1 MKKLSVKMKIT
12 LWYTGLIVIIL
23 GAIFAAVLLATDKV
37 LLLGVQN
44 KLEEEVYDFA
54 EELKIDN
61 AGRLRLEKLDFLKDG
76 VRLAVYH
83 ENGQMITGLVASG
96 LPATPFADEL
106 LQKAGNGQQ
115 NWFVYDFYFK
125 PRHAENF
132 YWVRGTVPLSSAYAE
147 RDKILWQCAL
157 FFPLLILL
165 AALGGY
171 WITKKAFRPVTRIT
185 EAAAQISSGSD
196 LSKRIE
202 LEGADD
208 EIDTLA
214 KTFDGMFARLE
225 AAFEAERQF
234 TDDASHELRTPTSV
248 IIAQAECGLQQ
259 PDSESKQQALQGV
272 LQQARKMSKLVNQL
286 LQLARA
292 DRHQASLD
300 LEEFD
305 LSELTE
311 IVAEEAKG
319 LAAAKA
325 ITLTAEIEPSVMV
338 QADQTL
344 LMRIWLNL
352 LANAVKYGRQQGQ
365 IWLTLTSD
373 GQNAIGTVRDDGIGI
388 SADELPKIWK
398 RFYRVNTAR
407 SSGADSGTGLGL
419 AMVKWMVESHGGTVT
434 ATSELG
440 IGSSFSFTIP
450 LRPLEK

>member
-23 GAIFAAVLLATDKV
+23 SAIFTAVLLATDKV

-54 EELKIDN
+54 EELK
-61 AGRLRLEKLDFLKDG
+61 DG

-96 LPATPFADEL
+96 LPETPFADEL
-106 LQKAGNGQQ
+106 LQKAGSDQQ

-125 PRHAENF
+125 PRHADNF

-147 RDKILWQCAL
+147 RDKILRQCAL
-157 FFPLLILL
+157 FFPLLVLL

-225 AAFEAERQF
+225 DAFEAERQF

-248 IIAQAECGLQQ
+248 IIAQAECGLQS
-259 PDSESKQQALQGV
+259 PDLESKQQALQGV
-272 LQQARKMSKLVNQL
+272 LQQAGKMSKLVNQL
-286 LQLARA
+286 LQLSRA
-292 DRHQASLD
+292 DRHKESLH

-311 IVAEEAKG
+311 MVAEEAQG
-319 LAAAKA
+319 LAESKA
-325 ITLTAEIEPSVMV
+325 VTLTAEIEPGILVK
-338 QADQTL
+338 ADQTL
-344 LMRIWLNL
+344 MMRIWLNL
-352 LANAVKYGRQQGQ
+352 LTNAVKYGRQQGQ
-365 IWLTLTSD
+365 IWLTLKSD
-373 GQNAIGTVRDDGIGI
+373 GKNAVGTVRDDGIGI
-388 SADELPKIWK
+388 SAAELPKIWK

-407 SSGADSGTGLGL
+407 SSGDDSGTGLGL
-419 AMVKWMVESHGGTVT
+419 AMVKWMVESHGGTVSAVST
-434 ATSELG
+434 LG
-440 IGSSFSFTIP
+440 AGSTFSFTIP
-450 LRPLEK
+450 LRPS

>member
-23 GAIFAAVLLATDKV
+23 SAIFTAVLLATDKV

-54 EELKIDN
+54 EELKVESN
-61 AGRLRLEKLDFLKDG
+61 GRLRLEKLDFLKDG

-96 LPATPFADEL
+96 LPETPFADEL
-106 LQKAGNGQQ
+106 LQKAGSDQQ

-125 PRHAENF
+125 PRHADNF

-147 RDKILWQCAL
+147 RDKILRQCAL
-157 FFPLLILL
+157 FFPLLVLL

-225 AAFEAERQF
+225 DAFEAERQF

-248 IIAQAECGLQQ
+248 IIAQAECGLQS
-259 PDSESKQQALQGV
+259 PDLESKQQALKGV
-272 LQQARKMSKLVNQL
+272 LQQAGKMSKLVNQL
-286 LQLARA
+286 LQLSRA
-292 DRHQASLD
+292 DRHKESLH

-311 IVAEEAKG
+311 MVAEEAQG
-319 LAAAKA
+319 LAESKA
-325 ITLTAEIEPSVMV
+325 VTLTAEIEPGILVK
-338 QADQTL
+338 ADQTL
-344 LMRIWLNL
+344 MMRIWLNL
-352 LANAVKYGRQQGQ
+352 LTNAVKYGRQKGQ
-365 IWLTLTSD
+365 IWLTLKSD
-373 GQNAIGTVRDDGIGI
+373 GKNAVGTVRDDGIGI
-388 SADELPKIWK
+388 SAAELPKIWK

-407 SSGADSGTGLGL
+407 SSGDDSGTGLGL
-419 AMVKWMVESHGGTVT
+419 AMVKWMVESHGGTVSAVST
-434 ATSELG
+434 LG
-440 IGSSFSFTIP
+440 AGSTFSFTIP
-450 LRPLEK
+450 LRPS

>member
-23 GAIFAAVLLATDKV
+23 SAIFTAVLLATDKV

-54 EELKIDN
+54 EELKIDSN
-61 AGRLRLEKLDFLKDG
+61 GRLRLEKLDFLKDG

-96 LPATPFADEL
+96 LPETPFADEL
-106 LQKAGNGQQ
+106 LQKAGSDQQ

-125 PRHAENF
+125 PRHADNF

-147 RDKILWQCAL
+147 RDKILRQCAL

-225 AAFEAERQF
+225 DAFEAERQF

-248 IIAQAECGLQQ
+248 IIAQAECGLQST
-259 PDSESKQQALQGV
+259 DLESKQQALQGV
-272 LQQARKMSKLVNQL
+272 LQQAGKMSKLVNQL
-286 LQLARA
+286 LQLSRA
-292 DRHQASLD
+292 DRHKESLH

-311 IVAEEAKG
+311 MVAEEAQG
-319 LAAAKA
+319 LAESKA
-325 ITLTAEIEPSVMV
+325 VTLTAEIEPGILVK
-338 QADQTL
+338 ADQTL
-344 LMRIWLNL
+344 MMRIWLNL
-352 LANAVKYGRQQGQ
+352 LTNAVKYGRQQGQ
-365 IWLTLTSD
+365 IWLTLKSD
-373 GQNAIGTVRDDGIGI
+373 GKNAVGTVRDDGIGI
-388 SADELPKIWK
+388 SAAELPKIWK

-407 SSGADSGTGLGL
+407 SSGDDSGTGLGL
-419 AMVKWMVESHGGTVT
+419 AMVKWMVESHGGTVSAVST
-434 ATSELG
+434 LG
-440 IGSSFSFTIP
+440 AGSTFSFTIP
-450 LRPLEK
+450 LRPL

>member
-23 GAIFAAVLLATDKV
+23 SAIFTAVLLATDKV

-54 EELKIDN
+54 EELKIDSN
-61 AGRLRLEKLDFLKDG
+61 GRLRLEKLDFLKDG

-96 LPATPFADEL
+96 LPETPFADEL
-106 LQKAGNGQQ
+106 LQKAGSDQQ

-125 PRHAENF
+125 PRHADNF

-147 RDKILWQCAL
+147 RDKILRQCAL

-225 AAFEAERQF
+225 DAFEAERQF

-248 IIAQAECGLQQ
+248 IIAQAECGLQL
-259 PDSESKQQALQGV
+259 PDLESKQQALQGV
-272 LQQARKMSKLVNQL
+272 LQQAGKMSKLVNQL
-286 LQLARA
+286 LQLSRA
-292 DRHQASLD
+292 DRHKESLH

-311 IVAEEAKG
+311 MVAEEAQG
-319 LAAAKA
+319 LAESKA
-325 ITLTAEIEPSVMV
+325 VTLTAEIEPGILVK
-338 QADQTL
+338 ADQTL

-352 LANAVKYGRQQGQ
+352 LTNAVKYGRQQGQ
-365 IWLTLTSD
+365 IWLTLKSD
-373 GQNAIGTVRDDGIGI
+373 GKNAVGTVRDDGIGI
-388 SADELPKIWK
+388 SAAELPKIWK

-407 SSGADSGTGLGL
+407 SSGDDSGTGLGL
-419 AMVKWMVESHGGTVT
+419 AMVKWMVESHGGTVSAVST
-434 ATSELG
+434 LG
-440 IGSSFSFTIP
+440 AGSTFSFTIP
-450 LRPLEK
+450 LRPL

>member
-259 PDSESKQQALQGV
+259 PDSKSKQQALQGV

-325 ITLTAEIEPSVMV
+325 ITLTAEIEPAVMV

-352 LANAVKYGRQQGQ
+352 LTNAVKYGRQQGQ

-388 SADELPKIWK
+388 SADELLKIWK

-407 SSGADSGTGLGL
+407 SGGSDSGTGLGL
-419 AMVKWMVESHGGTVT
+419 AMVKWMVESHGGTVSVV
-434 ATSELG
+434 SELG
-440 IGSSFSFTIP
+440 VGSSFSFTIP

>member
-23 GAIFAAVLLATDKV
+23 SAIFTAVLLATDKV

-54 EELKIDN
+54 EELKIDSN
-61 AGRLRLEKLDFLKDG
+61 GRLRLEKLDFLKDG

-96 LPATPFADEL
+96 LPETPFADEL
-106 LQKAGNGQQ
+106 LQKAGSDQQ

-125 PRHAENF
+125 PRHADNF

-147 RDKILWQCAL
+147 RDKILRQCAL

-225 AAFEAERQF
+225 DAFEAERQF

-248 IIAQAECGLQQ
+248 IIAQAECGLQS
-259 PDSESKQQALQGV
+259 PDLESKQQAG
-272 LQQARKMSKLVNQL
+272 KMSKLVNQL
-286 LQLARA
+286 LQLSRA
-292 DRHQASLD
+292 DRHKESLH

-311 IVAEEAKG
+311 MVAEETQG
-319 LAAAKA
+319 LAESKA
-325 ITLTAEIEPSVMV
+325 VTLTAEIEPGILVK
-338 QADQTL
+338 ADQTL
-344 LMRIWLNL
+344 MMRIWLNL
-352 LANAVKYGRQQGQ
+352 LTNAVKYGRQQGQ
-365 IWLTLTSD
+365 IWLTLKSD
-373 GQNAIGTVRDDGIGI
+373 GKNAVGTVRDDGIGI
-388 SADELPKIWK
+388 SAAELPKIWK

-407 SSGADSGTGLGL
+407 SSGDDSGTGLGL
-419 AMVKWMVESHGGTVT
+419 VMVKWMVESHGGTVSAVST
-434 ATSELG
+434 LG
-440 IGSSFSFTIP
+440 AGSTFSFTIP
-450 LRPLEK
+450 LRPL

>member
-23 GAIFAAVLLATDKV
+23 SAIFTAVLLATDKV

-54 EELKIDN
+54 EELKVDSN
-61 AGRLRLEKLDFLKDG
+61 GRLRLEKLDFLKDG

-96 LPATPFADEL
+96 LPETPFADEL
-106 LQKAGNGQQ
+106 LQKAGSDQQ

-125 PRHAENF
+125 PRHADNF

-147 RDKILWQCAL
+147 RDKILRQCAL

-225 AAFEAERQF
+225 DAFEAERQF

-248 IIAQAECGLQQ
+248 IIAQAECGLQS
-259 PDSESKQQALQGV
+259 PDLESKQQALRGV
-272 LQQARKMSKLVNQL
+272 LQQAGKMSKLVNQL
-286 LQLARA
+286 LQLSRA
-292 DRHQASLD
+292 DRHKESLH

-311 IVAEEAKG
+311 MVAEEVQG
-319 LAAAKA
+319 LAESKA
-325 ITLTAEIEPSVMV
+325 VTLTAEIEPGILVK
-338 QADQTL
+338 ADQTL
-344 LMRIWLNL
+344 MMRIWLNL
-352 LANAVKYGRQQGQ
+352 LTNAVKYGRQQGQ
-365 IWLTLTSD
+365 IWLTLKSD
-373 GQNAIGTVRDDGIGI
+373 GKNAVGTVRDDGIGI
-388 SADELPKIWK
+388 SAAELPKIWK

-407 SSGADSGTGLGL
+407 SSGDDSGTGLGL
-419 AMVKWMVESHGGTVT
+419 AMVKWMVESHGGTVSAVST
-434 ATSELG
+434 LG
-440 IGSSFSFTIP
+440 AGSTFSFTIP
-450 LRPLEK
+450 LRPS

>member
-23 GAIFAAVLLATDKV
+23 SAIFTAVLLATDKV

-54 EELKIDN
+54 EELKVESN
-61 AGRLRLEKLDFLKDG
+61 GRLRLEKLDFLKDG

-96 LPATPFADEL
+96 LPETPFADEL
-106 LQKAGNGQQ
+106 LQKAGSDQQ

-125 PRHAENF
+125 PRHADNF

-147 RDKILWQCAL
+147 RDKILRQCAL
-157 FFPLLILL
+157 FFPLLVLL

-225 AAFEAERQF
+225 DAFEAERQF

-248 IIAQAECGLQQ
+248 IIAQAECGLQS
-259 PDSESKQQALQGV
+259 PDLESKQQALKGV
-272 LQQARKMSKLVNQL
+272 LQQAGKMSKLVNQL
-286 LQLARA
+286 LQLSRA
-292 DRHQASLD
+292 DRHKESLH

-311 IVAEEAKG
+311 MVAEEAQG
-319 LAAAKA
+319 LAESKA
-325 ITLTAEIEPSVMV
+325 VTLTAEIEPGILVK
-338 QADQTL
+338 ADQTL
-344 LMRIWLNL
+344 MMRIWLNL
-352 LANAVKYGRQQGQ
+352 LTNAVKYGRQQGQ
-365 IWLTLTSD
+365 IWLTLKSD
-373 GQNAIGTVRDDGIGI
+373 GKNAVGTVRDDGIGI
-388 SADELPKIWK
+388 SAAELPKIWK

-407 SSGADSGTGLGL
+407 SSGDDSGTGLGL
-419 AMVKWMVESHGGTVT
+419 AMVKWMVESHGGTVSAVST
-434 ATSELG
+434 LG
-440 IGSSFSFTIP
+440 AGSTFSFTIP
-450 LRPLEK
+450 LRPS

>member
-83 ENGQMITGLVASG
+83 ENGQTITGLVASG

-300 LEEFD
+300 LEVFD

-311 IVAEEAKG
+311 VVAEEAKG
-319 LAAAKA
+319 LAEAKA
-325 ITLTAEIEPSVMV
+325 ITLTAEIEPAVMV

-352 LANAVKYGRQQGQ
+352 LTNAVKYGRQQGQ

-388 SADELPKIWK
+388 SADELSKIWK
-398 RFYRVNTAR
+398 RFYTVNTAR
-407 SSGADSGTGLGL
+407 SGGADSGTGLGL
-419 AMVKWMVESHGGTVT
+419 AMVKWMVESHGGMVSVV
-434 ATSELG
+434 SELG
-440 IGSSFSFTIP
+440 VGSSFSFTIP

>member
-23 GAIFAAVLLATDKV
+23 SAIFTAVLLATDKV

-54 EELKIDN
+54 EEQKVDSN
-61 AGRLRLEKLDFLKDG
+61 GRLRLEKLDFLKDG

-96 LPATPFADEL
+96 LPETPFADEL
-106 LQKAGNGQQ
+106 LQKAGSDQQ

-125 PRHAENF
+125 PRHADNF

-147 RDKILWQCAL
+147 RDKILRQCAL

-225 AAFEAERQF
+225 DAFEAERQF

-248 IIAQAECGLQQ
+248 IIAQAECGLQS
-259 PDSESKQQALQGV
+259 PDLESKQQAQQGV
-272 LQQARKMSKLVNQL
+272 LQQAGKMSKLVNQL
-286 LQLARA
+286 LQLSRA
-292 DRHQASLD
+292 DRHKESLH

-311 IVAEEAKG
+311 MVAEEVHG
-319 LAAAKA
+319 LAESKA
-325 ITLTAEIEPSVMV
+325 VTLTAEIEPGILVK
-338 QADQTL
+338 ADQTL
-344 LMRIWLNL
+344 MMRIWLNL
-352 LANAVKYGRQQGQ
+352 LTNAVKYGRQQGQ
-365 IWLTLTSD
+365 IWLTLKSD
-373 GQNAIGTVRDDGIGI
+373 GKNAVGTVRDDGIGI
-388 SADELPKIWK
+388 SAAELPKIWK

-407 SSGADSGTGLGL
+407 SSGDDSGTGLGL
-419 AMVKWMVESHGGTVT
+419 AMVKWMVESHGGTVSAVST
-434 ATSELG
+434 LG
-440 IGSSFSFTIP
+440 AGSTFSFTIP
-450 LRPLEK
+450 LRPS

>member
-23 GAIFAAVLLATDKV
+23 SAIFTAVLLATDKV

-54 EELKIDN
+54 EELKVESN
-61 AGRLRLEKLDFLKDG
+61 GRLRLEKLDFLKDG

-96 LPATPFADEL
+96 LPETPFADEL
-106 LQKAGNGQQ
+106 LQKAGSDQQ
-115 NWFVYDFYFK
+115 NWFLYDFYFK
-125 PRHAENF
+125 PRHADNF

-147 RDKILWQCAL
+147 RDKILRQCAL

-225 AAFEAERQF
+225 DAFEA
-234 TDDASHELRTPTSV
+234 DASHELRTPTSV
-248 IIAQAECGLQQ
+248 IIAQSECGLQS
-259 PDSESKQQALQGV
+259 PDLESKQQALQGV
-272 LQQARKMSKLVNQL
+272 LQQAGKMSKLVNQL
-286 LQLARA
+286 LQLSRA
-292 DRHQASLD
+292 DRHKESLH

-311 IVAEEAKG
+311 MVAEEAQG
-319 LAAAKA
+319 LAESKA
-325 ITLTAEIEPSVMV
+325 VTLTAEIEPGILVK
-338 QADQTL
+338 ADQTL
-344 LMRIWLNL
+344 MMRIWLNL
-352 LANAVKYGRQQGQ
+352 LTNAVKYGRQQGQ
-365 IWLTLTSD
+365 IWLTLKSD
-373 GQNAIGTVRDDGIGI
+373 GKNAVGTVRDDGIGI
-388 SADELPKIWK
+388 SATELPKIWK

-407 SSGADSGTGLGL
+407 SSGDDSGTGLGL
-419 AMVKWMVESHGGTVT
+419 AMVKWMVESHGGTVSAVST
-434 ATSELG
+434 LG
-440 IGSSFSFTIP
+440 VGSTFSFTIP
-450 LRPLEK
+450 LWPSENK

>member
-23 GAIFAAVLLATDKV
+23 GAIFVAVLLATDKV

-352 LANAVKYGRQQGQ
+352 LTNAVKYGRQQGQ

>member
-23 GAIFAAVLLATDKV
+23 SAIFTAVLLATDKV

-54 EELKIDN
+54 EELKVDSN
-61 AGRLRLEKLDFLKDG
+61 GRLRLEKLDFLKDG

-96 LPATPFADEL
+96 LPETPFADEL
-106 LQKAGNGQQ
+106 LQKAGSDQQ

-125 PRHAENF
+125 PRHADNF

-147 RDKILWQCAL
+147 RDKILRQCAL

-225 AAFEAERQF
+225 DAFEAERQF

-248 IIAQAECGLQQ
+248 IIAQAECGLQS
-259 PDSESKQQALQGV
+259 PDLESKQQTLQGV
-272 LQQARKMSKLVNQL
+272 LQQAGKMSKLVNQL
-286 LQLARA
+286 LQLSRA
-292 DRHQASLD
+292 DRHKESLH

-311 IVAEEAKG
+311 MVAEEVHG
-319 LAAAKA
+319 LAESKA
-325 ITLTAEIEPSVMV
+325 VTLTAEIEPGILVK
-338 QADQTL
+338 ADQTL
-344 LMRIWLNL
+344 MMRIWLNL
-352 LANAVKYGRQQGQ
+352 LTNAVKYGRQQGQ
-365 IWLTLTSD
+365 IWLTLKSD
-373 GQNAIGTVRDDGIGI
+373 GKNAVGTVRDDGIGI
-388 SADELPKIWK
+388 SAAELPKIWK

-407 SSGADSGTGLGL
+407 SSGDDSGTGLGL
-419 AMVKWMVESHGGTVT
+419 AMVKWMVESHGGTVSAVST
-434 ATSELG
+434 LG
-440 IGSSFSFTIP
+440 AGSTFSFTIP
-450 LRPLEK
+450 LRPS

>member
-300 LEEFD
+300 MEEFD

-352 LANAVKYGRQQGQ
+352 LTNAVKYGRQQGQ

>member
-23 GAIFAAVLLATDKV
+23 SAIFTAVLLATDKV

-54 EELKIDN
+54 EELKVESN
-61 AGRLRLEKLDFLKDG
+61 GRLRLEKLDFLKDG

-96 LPATPFADEL
+96 LPETPFADEL
-106 LQKAGNGQQ
+106 LQKAGSDQQ

-125 PRHAENF
+125 PRHADNF

-147 RDKILWQCAL
+147 RDKILRQCAL
-157 FFPLLILL
+157 FFPLLVLL

-225 AAFEAERQF
+225 DAFEAERQF

-248 IIAQAECGLQQ
+248 IIAQAECGLQS
-259 PDSESKQQALQGV
+259 PDLESKQQALQ
-272 LQQARKMSKLVNQL
+272 LS
-286 LQLARA
+286 RA
-292 DRHQASLD
+292 DRHKESLH

-311 IVAEEAKG
+311 MVAEEAQG
-319 LAAAKA
+319 LAESKA
-325 ITLTAEIEPSVMV
+325 VTLTAEIEPGILVK
-338 QADQTL
+338 ADQTL
-344 LMRIWLNL
+344 MMRIWLNL
-352 LANAVKYGRQQGQ
+352 LTNAVKYGRQQGQ
-365 IWLTLTSD
+365 IWLTLKSD
-373 GQNAIGTVRDDGIGI
+373 GKNAVGTVRDDGIGI
-388 SADELPKIWK
+388 SAAELPKIWK

-407 SSGADSGTGLGL
+407 SSGDDSGTGLGL
-419 AMVKWMVESHGGTVT
+419 AMVKWMVESHGGTVSAVST
-434 ATSELG
+434 LG
-440 IGSSFSFTIP
+440 AGSTFSFTIP
-450 LRPLEK
+450 LRPS

>member
-23 GAIFAAVLLATDKV
+23 SAIFTAVLLATDKV

-54 EELKIDN
+54 EELKIDSN
-61 AGRLRLEKLDFLKDG
+61 GRLRLEKLDFLKDG

-96 LPATPFADEL
+96 LPETPFADEL
-106 LQKAGNGQQ
+106 LQKAGSDQQ

-125 PRHAENF
+125 PRHADNF

-147 RDKILWQCAL
+147 RDKILRQCAL

-225 AAFEAERQF
+225 DAFEAERQF

-248 IIAQAECGLQQ
+248 IIAQAEYGLQS
-259 PDSESKQQALQGV
+259 PDLESKQQALQGV
-272 LQQARKMSKLVNQL
+272 LQQAGKMSKLVNQL
-286 LQLARA
+286 LQLSRA
-292 DRHQASLD
+292 DRHKESLH

-311 IVAEEAKG
+311 MVAEEAQG
-319 LAAAKA
+319 LAESKA
-325 ITLTAEIEPSVMV
+325 VTLTAEIEPGILVK
-338 QADQTL
+338 ADQTL

-352 LANAVKYGRQQGQ
+352 LTNAVKYGRQQGQ
-365 IWLTLTSD
+365 IWLTLKSD
-373 GQNAIGTVRDDGIGI
+373 GKNAVGTVRDDGIGI
-388 SADELPKIWK
+388 SAAELPKIWK

-407 SSGADSGTGLGL
+407 SSGDDSGTGLGL
-419 AMVKWMVESHGGTVT
+419 AMVKWMVESHGGTVSAVST
-434 ATSELG
+434 LG
-440 IGSSFSFTIP
+440 AGSTFSFTIP
-450 LRPLEK
+450 LRPS

>member
-23 GAIFAAVLLATDKV
+23 SAIFTAVLLATDKV

-54 EELKIDN
+54 EELKVDSN
-61 AGRLRLEKLDFLKDG
+61 GRLRLEKLDFLKDG

-96 LPATPFADEL
+96 LPETPFADEL
-106 LQKAGNGQQ
+106 LQKAGSDQQ

-125 PRHAENF
+125 PRHADNF

-147 RDKILWQCAL
+147 RDKILRQCAL

-225 AAFEAERQF
+225 DAFEAERQF

-248 IIAQAECGLQQ
+248 IIAQAECGLQL
-259 PDSESKQQALQGV
+259 PDLESKQQALQGV
-272 LQQARKMSKLVNQL
+272 LQQAGKMSKLVNQL
-286 LQLARA
+286 LQLSRA
-292 DRHQASLD
+292 DRHKESLH

-311 IVAEEAKG
+311 MVAEEVHG
-319 LAAAKA
+319 LAESKA
-325 ITLTAEIEPSVMV
+325 VTLTAEIEPGILVK
-338 QADQTL
+338 ADQTL
-344 LMRIWLNL
+344 MMRIWLNL
-352 LANAVKYGRQQGQ
+352 LTNAVKYGRQQGQ
-365 IWLTLTSD
+365 IWLTLKSD
-373 GQNAIGTVRDDGIGI
+373 GKNAVGTVRDDGIGI
-388 SADELPKIWK
+388 SAAELPKIWK

-407 SSGADSGTGLGL
+407 SSGDDSGTGLGL
-419 AMVKWMVESHGGTVT
+419 AMVKWMVESHGGTVSAVST
-434 ATSELG
+434 LG
-440 IGSSFSFTIP
+440 AGSTFSFTIP
-450 LRPLEK
+450 LRPS

>member
-23 GAIFAAVLLATDKV
+23 SAIFTAVLLATDKV

-54 EELKIDN
+54 EELKIDSN
-61 AGRLRLEKLDFLKDG
+61 GRLRLEKLDFLKDG

-96 LPATPFADEL
+96 LPETPFADEL
-106 LQKAGNGQQ
+106 LQKAGSDQQ

-125 PRHAENF
+125 PRHADNF

-147 RDKILWQCAL
+147 RDKILRQCAL

-225 AAFEAERQF
+225 DAFEAERQF

-248 IIAQAECGLQQ
+248 IIAQAECGLQS
-259 PDSESKQQALQGV
+259 PDLESKQQALQGV
-272 LQQARKMSKLVNQL
+272 LQQAGKMSKLVNQL

-292 DRHQASLD
+292 DRHKESLH

-311 IVAEEAKG
+311 MVAEEAQG
-319 LAAAKA
+319 LAESKA
-325 ITLTAEIEPSVMV
+325 VTLTAEIEPGILVK
-338 QADQTL
+338 ADQTL
-344 LMRIWLNL
+344 MMRIWLNL
-352 LANAVKYGRQQGQ
+352 LTNAVKYGRQQGQ
-365 IWLTLTSD
+365 IWLTLKSD
-373 GQNAIGTVRDDGIGI
+373 GKNAVGTVRDDGIGI
-388 SADELPKIWK
+388 SAAELPKIWK

-407 SSGADSGTGLGL
+407 SSGDDSGTGLGL
-419 AMVKWMVESHGGTVT
+419 AMVKWMVESHGGTVSAVST
-434 ATSELG
+434 LG
-440 IGSSFSFTIP
+440 AGSTFSFTIP
-450 LRPLEK
+450 LRPS

>member
-96 LPATPFADEL
+96 LPEMPFADEL

-352 LANAVKYGRQQGQ
+352 LTNAVKYGRQPGQ